1 MSVSLSTF
9 HNYTLDRGYG
19 NVVLEVRYYGKDYS
33 TILGSGTNDDI
44 DVFKIK
50 GDPRGILVYS
60 QPRYGEDYASLE
72 YYEIGEKEGLSDE
85 TDERGL
91 IGYGRRGTVYFDEF
105 QAEENLGKGW
115 KDKTALRNA
124 KIMYE
129 WLY

>member
-33 TILGSGTNDDI
+33 TILESGTNDDI

-50 GDPRGILVYS
+50 GDPRGILVYGQS
-60 QPRYGEDYASLE
+60 RYTDDYVSLA
-72 YYEIGEKEGLSDE
+72 YYEIGEKEGLSDH
-85 TDERGL
+85 TGERGL
-91 IGYGRRGTVYFDEF
+91 IGDRSWTVYFQGH

-115 KDKTALRNA
+115 QDKTALRNA
-124 KIMYE
+124 KIMYQ
-129 WLY
+129 WLD